1 MAIVKRRSLL
11 EKPSTAIGI
20 SVLML
25 KLITLLF
32 TSSMTVMAGATISPA
47 LPQIQQFFQNEPN
60 SEFWVKLLLTL
71 PALFTAIG
79 APFAGMIIDRF
90 GRKPLLIGA
99 VTLYGLAGGSGCVL
113 SSLTGLLIGRA
124 FLGLA
129 VGAIMTTSIAL
140 IADYYQGPKRNQI
153 MGTQAAFMGYGGVV
167 FLTLGGFLADIGWRI
182 PFLIYL
188 SAFAILPL
196 VIFCLTEPNVE
207 SDRNSILAE
216 DVEAKL
222 PVGTIA
228 LIYTLTFLTM
238 VAFYMI
244 PVQLPFYLKSLGQ
257 VSNAQTGIA
266 IAASTLASAIVS
278 MRYGSIKTHLSFP
291 GVLICL
297 YLLMGLGY
305 VTISLAK
312 SYPVVVMGL
321 IFAGSGLG
329 LLLPNMNVWLN
340 AKTPIASRGRVLGG
354 LTTCMFLG
362 QFCSPIVSQPIAQQ
376 LGLGVTYG
384 VTGFALWTL
393 AILLVGASVKRRF
406 STAA

>member
-1 MAIVKRRSLL
+1 
-11 EKPSTAIGI
+11 
-20 SVLML
+20 ML

-99 VTLYGLAGGSGCVL
+99 VTLYGLAGGSGCIL

>member
-1 MAIVKRRSLL
+1 
-11 EKPSTAIGI
+11 
-20 SVLML
+20 ML

-71 PALFTAIG
+71 PALFTAFG

-196 VIFCLTEPNVE
+196 IIFCLIEPDVE

-222 PVGTIA
+222 PIGTIA
-228 LIYTLTFLTM
+228 LIYALTFLTM

-278 MRYGSIKTHLSFP
+278 MRYGSIKTHLSFR

-297 YLLMGLGY
+297 FLLMGLGY

-312 SYPVVVMGL
+312 SYPVVVLGL
-321 IFAGSGLG
+321 IVAGSGLG

-384 VTGFALWTL
+384 RTGFALWTL
-393 AILLVGASVKRRF
+393 AILLVGASVKHRF
-406 STAA
+406 SQAA